1 MNKFLAVIFATLIVS
16 PAFAITPSAWYR
28 PLGGRT
34 GFLNFDVTT
43 TLSDTYRIG
52 DEWGKHPVSSK
63 DIEDPNILRM
73 SQATARVTGATGFFI
88 GVYGGKYVV
97 ASNHHV
103 CPTAGDCLNTQA
115 RFTALSKQFTITE
128 FYGTWT
134 DIDLSLFA
142 IEVTDPNDKKLLQ
155 SVASPFSFANNLH
168 RGEQL
173 VTIGY
178 GIGSN
183 PMRNQVVNKDSDCKV
198 FSDEGEFRFM
208 GDPDKLNPGP
218 YKAWS
223 FANGCDVSHGDS
235 GSAMMDAVTGEVV
248 GIIWTGKIPKDP
260 KVQSTAFLDQLIA
273 NPTEDVW
280 NELSFAVPAVKIGE
294 FLTDLTK
301 SGTLSANANK
311 VLTDIVK

>member
-1 MNKFLAVIFATLIVS
+1 MNKFIAVIFATLIVS

-28 PLGGRT
+28 PLGGRP
-34 GFLNFDVTT
+34 GFLNVDVTT

-52 DEWGKHPVSSK
+52 DEWGKRPVSAK
-63 DIEDPNILRM
+63 DIQDPHILRM

-88 GVYGGKYVV
+88 GVYGGKYVM

-103 CPTAGDCLNTQA
+103 CPEESACLNTQA

-128 FYGTWT
+128 FYGTWS

-142 IEVTDPNDKKLLQ
+142 IEVTDPADQKLLE
-155 SVASPFSFANNLH
+155 SIASPFAFSNTLH
-168 RGEQL
+168 RGQQL

-178 GIGSN
+178 GVGSN
-183 PMRNQVVNKDSDCKV
+183 PMRDQVVNKDSDCKV
-198 FSDEGEFRFM
+198 FSDANEFRFM

-235 GSAMMDAVTGEVV
+235 GSAMMDAKTGEVI

-260 KVQSTAFLDQLIA
+260 KVQSSAFLDELMA

-280 NELSFAVPAVKIGE
+280 NELSFGVPAAKIGE
-294 FLTDLTK
+294 YLVELTK
-301 SGTLSANANK
+301 AGTLSPEAAT
-311 VLTDIVK
+311 VLNDIVD

>member
-1 MNKFLAVIFATLIVS
+1 MKLLLAVLSASLLVS
-16 PAFAITPSAWYR
+16 PAFAITPSAWY
-28 PLGGRT
+28 PQLGGRS
-34 GFLNFDVTT
+34 GFLSVPLAPS
-43 TLSDTYRIG
+43 LSDTYRIG
-52 DEWGKHPVSSK
+52 DEWGKHPVSAK
-63 DIEDPNILRM
+63 DVEDKNILRM

-88 GVYGGKYVV
+88 GVFDGKYVM

-103 CPTAGDCLNTQA
+103 CPEASACLGTQA

-134 DIDLSLFA
+134 DVDLSLFA
-142 IEVTDPNDKKLLQ
+142 IEVTNPADQELLK
-155 SVASPFSFANNLH
+155 SVASPFVFNNKLH
-168 RGEQL
+168 RGQQL

-178 GIGSN
+178 GVGSN
-183 PMRNQVVNKDSDCKV
+183 PTRAQVIGKDSDCKV
-198 FSDEGEFRFM
+198 FSAEGEFRFM
-208 GDPDKLNPGP
+208 GDPDELNPGP

-235 GSAMMDAVTGEVV
+235 GSAMMDAQTGEVI

-260 KVQSTAFLDQLIA
+260 KVQTSAFLDALMA

-280 NELSFAVPAVKIGE
+280 KELSFGVPAAKIGE

-301 SGTLSANANK
+301 SGTLDADTAR
-311 VLTDIVK
+311 VLNDILN